1 MNLPEDDVG
10 TFEDFIE
17 WLYRRSFDMPT
28 SPPDARYME
37 PLKLYVLADKYGVT
51 DLKNIIIEK
60 MWAMAKNREPEPG
73 LKEVAYAYAHTVQ
86 SSGMRKL
93 LVDWFSWRVD
103 LACYENPTFQSFLRQ
118 HLDCA
123 TDFSVSLAKRLKNQ
137 TVISSFNTSFD
148 PRDPFLGDMPEV
160 YKDKDPRQAA

>member
-37 PLKLYVLADKYGVT
+37 PLKLYVLADKYQVT
-51 DLKNIIIEK
+51 DLKNLITEK
-60 MWAMAKNREPEPG
+60 MWAMGKDRENPPV

-86 SSGMRKL
+86 GSGMRKL
-93 LVDWFSWRVD
+93 LADWFAWRID
-103 LACYENPTFQSFLRQ
+103 LTFFESPNFQSFLRQ

-123 TDFSVSLAKRLKNQ
+123 TDFSVSLAKRLKKL
-137 TVISSFNTSFD
+137 TVKSSFNTK
-148 PRDPFLGDMPEV
+148 DPFQGDMPEI
-160 YKDKDPRQAA
+160 YKDKDASQAA